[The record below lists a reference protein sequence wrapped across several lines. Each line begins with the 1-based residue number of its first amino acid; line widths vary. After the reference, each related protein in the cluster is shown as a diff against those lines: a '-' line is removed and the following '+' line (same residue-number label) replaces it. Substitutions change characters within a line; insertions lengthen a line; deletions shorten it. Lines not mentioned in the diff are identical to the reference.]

1 MRAGYSQAP
10 VKLGQ
15 SSASPKLTTVGLK
28 TGLAGA
34 GWCLVAAVLSK
45 CDIKTTCGSAAS
57 HRCCFAATNNYNSTN
72 ESLKLFMNLGNF
84 RGFCPAN
91 IFYIS
96 AASSQAP
103 AWTPGVID
111 LCKTWPGV
119 ETIFLTLSLVSVNK
133 LLTRVTGDL

>member
-1 MRAGYSQAP
+1 MEGGGEGSQHSQAT

-28 TGLAGA
+28 TGLLVLA
-34 GWCLVAAVLSK
+34 VAALLSK

-57 HRCCFAATNNYNSTN
+57 HRCCFAATNNYNSRN

-96 AASSQAP
+96 TARP
-103 AWTPGVID
+103 LPGH
-111 LCKTWPGV
+111 
-119 ETIFLTLSLVSVNK
+119 
-133 LLTRVTGDL
+133 

>member
-1 MRAGYSQAP
+1 MEGGGEGSQHSQAP

-28 TGLAGA
+28 TGAWLVA
-34 GWCLVAAVLSK
+34 VAAVLSK

-57 HRCCFAATNNYNSTN
+57 HRCCFAATNNYNSRN

-96 AASSQAP
+96 AARP
-103 AWTPGVID
+103 LPGHQESLIFV
-111 LCKTWPGV
+111 KPGR
-119 ETIFLTLSLVSVNK
+119 E
-133 LLTRVTGDL
+133 